1 MFKKFLLVYSV
12 IFLITAFN
20 SELFGIPAF
29 ARKYSMS
36 CQTCHSP
43 IPRLKDYGDEFAKN
57 GFVLADKDAPRYF
70 QETGDAELS
79 LIRDLPL
86 ALRLEGYAT
95 FKHKSNEDKLEFG
108 SPRILKVLSGG
119 ALAKDLAYYFY
130 FYLDEKG
137 EIAGLEDAYLMFNNF
152 FNTGLDI
159 YLGQF
164 QVSDPLFK
172 RELRLTIEDYQIYKR
187 KIGNSSINLSYDR
200 GLMLN
205 YELPTNTDISLELLN
220 GTGLI
225 QATNDDFDR
234 DKYLNLFGRISQEL
248 AKPLRIGGLVY
259 YGKENLTL
267 PSDTLLNTVKML
279 GGDFTLS
286 LGDKFQIN
294 YQYVFREDSKP
305 DIGFDRIKT
314 NGSFI
319 ELIYTP
325 QGDESKWYAAGLFNY
340 INSDYNSA
348 DYKAFALNIGY
359 LLRRNFRLVSEFS
372 FDLLKK
378 SNQISLGFV
387 SGF

>member
-1 MFKKFLLVYSV
+1 MFKKFLLLYSA

-20 SELFGIPAF
+20 VELFSIPAF
-29 ARKYSMS
+29 SRKYSMS

-43 IPRLKDYGDEFAKN
+43 IPRLKDYGDEFARN
-57 GFVLADKDAPRYF
+57 GFVMADKDAPRYF

-79 LIRDLPL
+79 LIRELPL

-95 FKHKSNEDKLEFG
+95 FKHKSNEDRFEFG
-108 SPRILKVLSGG
+108 SPRILKLLSGG

-152 FNTGLDI
+152 LNTGLDI

-164 QVSDPLFK
+164 QISDPLFK

-205 YELPTNTDISLELLN
+205 YELPTKTDLTLELLN

-225 QATNDDFDR
+225 KATNDNFDR

-248 AKPLRIGGLVY
+248 AKILRIGGLVY
-259 YGKENLTL
+259 YGKENLNSASNTF
-267 PSDTLLNTVKML
+267 LNKVKMF
-279 GGDFTLS
+279 GSDFTLS
-286 LGDKFQIN
+286 IGDKFEIN
-294 YQYVFREDSKP
+294 YQYVFREDSQP
-305 DIGFDRIKT
+305 DTIMNKIRT

-319 ELIYTP
+319 ELIFTP
-325 QGDESKWYAAGLFNY
+325 KGDESKWYAAALFNY
-340 INSDYNSA
+340 INSDFQSA
-348 DYKAFALNIGY
+348 DYKTFALHIGY
-359 LLRRNFRLVSEFS
+359 VFRRNFRLVSEFS
-372 FDLLKK
+372 FDLLNK